1 MAVQGFLQCTEML
14 NKFISLFYIY
24 WENKLN
30 SHFNTQIWASTL
42 DLSEKSQSSCL
53 SAFIILIKDHHKTQK
68 KDTSTINWG

>member
-30 SHFNTQIWASTL
+30 SHFNTQIWDGTL
-42 DLSEKSQSSCL
+42 DLSEKSQSSQ
-53 SAFIILIKDHHKTQK
+53 A
-68 KDTSTINWG
+68 

>member
-30 SHFNTQIWASTL
+30 SHFNTQIWAGTL
-42 DLSEKSQSSCL
+42 DLSEKSQSSQ
-53 SAFIILIKDHHKTQK
+53 AQNPTTENNF
-68 KDTSTINWG
+68 